1 LRLSILVILAA
12 LLAIVTTADSAA
24 IPEKLS
30 PGLDRGPRTTDR
42 GPLTTQDR
50 RPQTTDDGPPATDQ
64 SPVTGTWEGKMDG
77 LPVLSIT
84 VKDEGGAL
92 SGTVT
97 FYRIRDEGAG
107 PKVDGKETTP
117 LVGPKLDGK
126 VLSFQAKGRSGEMVG
141 FKMELTVKNEARII
155 LKRMINGESGDVPVQ
170 MTREQTTIPP
180 AETTAQDRLSESAAL
195 SSIDELIR
203 SLAGKDEFSGAVLV
217 AKDGSPILQRAD
229 GLASREYNVP
239 NRIDTKFNLGSINKI
254 FTQILIGQLID
265 QGKLLLDDHLVKLL
279 PDYPNHEAA
288 EKVTLRQLLDMTSGI
303 GDFFGLEFEAT
314 PKDRIRNLKDY
325 LPLFAN
331 KPLEF
336 EPGTKNKYS
345 NGGYVALGLIIEKL
359 TGKSYYEY
367 ARERIF
373 TPTGM
378 ENTGYFEADVPESN
392 LASGYTRHNG
402 GPSEGG
408 PLRNNF
414 YSRPARGSSAGG
426 GYSTAQDML
435 KFANALHERK
445 LVIPNFAAR
454 TGSAPPRD
462 RDGLGI
468 AGGAPGINS
477 TLDTGVA
484 GHYTVI
490 VMSNY
495 DPPSAMNLAKQ
506 IRQRLAQITSP

>member
-1 LRLSILVILAA
+1 LRLSILLTA
-12 LLAIVTTADSAA
+12 LIAFVSTTDSAA
-24 IPEKLS
+24 QRNVDS
-30 PGLDRGPRTTDR
+30 PI
-42 GPLTTQDR
+42 
-50 RPQTTDDGPPATDQ
+50 A
-64 SPVTGTWEGKMDG
+64 GTWQGKMDG

-84 VKDEGGAL
+84 VNDEGGAL
-92 SGTVT
+92 SGTAT

-107 PKVDGKETTP
+107 PKVDGKETPP
-117 LVGPKLDGK
+117 LVGPKLDGRG
-126 VLSFQAKGRSGEMVG
+126 LSFQVKPRSGELVS
-141 FKMELTVKNEARII
+141 FRMELTGKNEAKVI
-155 LKRMINGESGDVPVQ
+155 LKRMINGESEDVPVQ
-170 MTREQTTIPP
+170 MTREQDSVQSST
-180 AETTAQDRLSESAAL
+180 ETTAQDRISESTAL
-195 SSIDELIR
+195 STIEELSR
-203 SLAGKDEFSGAVLV
+203 SLAGKDEFSGVVLV
-217 AKDGSPILQRAD
+217 AKDGNPILQKAV
-229 GLASREYNVP
+229 GLASREYDVP
-239 NRIDTKFNLGSINKI
+239 NRLDTKFNLGSINKI

-265 QGKLLLDDHLVKLL
+265 QGKLSLDDHLVKLL
-279 PDYPNHEAA
+279 PDYPNREAA
-288 EKVTLRQLLDMTSGI
+288 ERVTLRQLLDMTSGI
-303 GDFFGLEFEAT
+303 GDFFGPEFEAT

-345 NGGYVALGLIIEKL
+345 NGGYVVLGLIIEKL
-359 TGKSYYEY
+359 TGKSYYDY

-373 TPTGM
+373 IPTGM
-378 ENTGYFEADVPESN
+378 ENTGYFEADVPAPN

-402 GPSEGG
+402 GPSDSG

-414 YSRPARGSSAGG
+414 YTRPARGSSAGG

-454 TGSAPPRD
+454 AGSAPPPRPRLRLD

-477 TLDTGVA
+477 TLDIGVA

>member
-1 LRLSILVILAA
+1 LKLSILLVA
-12 LLAIVTTADSAA
+12 LLAFVSTTDSAA
-24 IPEKLS
+24 QQNVDSTI
-30 PGLDRGPRTTDR
+30 
-42 GPLTTQDR
+42 
-50 RPQTTDDGPPATDQ
+50 A
-64 SPVTGTWEGKMDG
+64 GTWQGKMDG

-84 VKDEGGAL
+84 VNDEGGAL
-92 SGTVT
+92 SGAVT

-107 PKVDGKETTP
+107 PKVEGKETTP
-117 LVGPKLDGK
+117 LVSPQLDGK
-126 VLSFQAKGRSGEMVG
+126 ILSFQVKGRSGDLVS
-141 FKMELTVKNEARII
+141 FKMELTGKSEAKVI
-155 LKRMINGESGDVPVQ
+155 LKRMINGESEDVPVR
-170 MTREQTTIPP
+170 MTREPTTIQSPP
-180 AETTAQDRLSESAAL
+180 PQAPAQDRLSESAAL

-203 SLAGKDEFSGAVLV
+203 NLAGKDEFSGAVLV
-217 AKDGSPILQRAD
+217 AKDGNPILQKAV
-229 GLASREYNVP
+229 GLASREYDVP
-239 NRIDTKFNLGSINKI
+239 NRVDTKFNLGSINKI
-254 FTQILIGQLID
+254 FTQILIGQLIG
-265 QGKLLLDDHLVKLL
+265 QGKLSLDDHLVKLL

-303 GDFFGLEFEAT
+303 GDFFGPEFEAT

-345 NGGYVALGLIIEKL
+345 NGGYVVLGLIIEKL
-359 TGKSYYEY
+359 TGKSYYDY

-373 TPTGM
+373 IPTGM
-378 ENTGYFEADVPESN
+378 ENTGYLEADVPESN
-392 LASGYTRHNG
+392 MASGYTRHNG
-402 GPSEGG
+402 GPSEGV

-414 YSRPARGSSAGG
+414 YTRPARGSSAGG

-445 LVIPNFAAR
+445 LVIPNLSAK
-454 TGSAPPRD
+454 TGSAPLPRD
-462 RDGLGI
+462 PDGLGI

-495 DPPSAMNLAKQ
+495 DPPSATNLAKQ